1 MSEDEDWGQYADE
14 DSEESE
20 SGSDDESENQA
31 ENMFYEAEGKKST
44 NFKISKIEQKLTI
57 FRPQNIQLQE
67 SNWTIHAGT
76 WSRGKY
82 EWEGVHCEVYH
93 RHYQVESGQ

>member
-44 NFKISKIEQKLTI
+44 NFKISKIE
-57 FRPQNIQLQE
+57 
-67 SNWTIHAGT
+67 
-76 WSRGKY
+76 
-82 EWEGVHCEVYH
+82 
-93 RHYQVESGQ
+93 